1 MNNVVNP
8 QLVRGLLS
16 LVMVGGLFGG
26 FFAAFSWAFARRRL
40 GCPILPA
47 SKLRIVP
54 WGLRSVLVVFAI
66 WFLVNTVIVVAYAR
80 SRERL
85 SSWLSTTRVA
95 SSTSRTP
102 AASTLQRASAQPAV
116 EAPKSGDDRKEKVF
130 SFTEQ
135 MGLVSVINLVLLIV
149 VPLVLKLQANA
160 TWCDL
165 GIERAGLAR
174 NVKIGVVAFFLTTPA
189 VFSTNAIA
197 QLVFRTNKH
206 PLELM
211 LRQEASL
218 AGVIVA
224 LVSAIILAPAAE
236 ELIFRAVFQGWL
248 IRATFRREGLGEELE
263 VELGTHSSPTSPDG
277 PQPDDGLEG
286 SPTSAC
292 PEGASPTIPAAPPI
306 SRLPVML
313 TSLLFA
319 AVHAPQMPAPIPIFL
334 LSLVLGTLYQRTGSL
349 IPSFVVHAMFNGFST
364 VILLIDMIGKSSR

>member
-1 MNNVVNP
+1 
-8 QLVRGLLS
+8 
-16 LVMVGGLFGG
+16 
-26 FFAAFSWAFARRRL
+26 
-40 GCPILPA
+40 
-47 SKLRIVP
+47 
-54 WGLRSVLVVFAI
+54 
-66 WFLVNTVIVVAYAR
+66 
-80 SRERL
+80 
-85 SSWLSTTRVA
+85 
-95 SSTSRTP
+95 
-102 AASTLQRASAQPAV
+102 LQRASAQPAV